1 MRKASLCSLKF
12 SSSGLFQK
20 GPHISILECFAL
32 SDKYVSVPSMCAVM
46 LSVNEMVTLFWP
58 LFSSVQSL
66 SCVQPFAAPWTAA
79 HQATLAI
86 IGGCLMMLN
95 MKWHDNL
102 KIRNLFSFQATSK
115 KRYFPPFILFFL
127 FFFSF
132 FFFFFIWSEFCH
144 TLK

>member
-1 MRKASLCSLKF
+1 
-12 SSSGLFQK
+12 
-20 GPHISILECFAL
+20 
-32 SDKYVSVPSMCAVM
+32 MCAVM

-58 LFSSVQSL
+58 LFSSVQSV

-86 IGGCLMMLN
+86 IGGCLMMLH

-115 KRYFPPFILFFL
+115 KRYFPPFKSIPSIVTVWRKYIHCSKGSSLSSTKL
-127 FFFSF
+127 REPEPKHGVIISRVNFSS
-132 FFFFFIWSEFCH
+132 INLLLNGS
-144 TLK
+144 